1 MNLKP
6 KFWNSDK
13 IVSISAILI
22 SLATMAIYL
31 YQTHLIKKQQN
42 ASVMP
47 YIRIMYSFDNDRF
60 EVLVLNEGLGPAFI
74 DEVNTYYMGKKYAH
88 HDIPDFFQNEYL
100 KIDSTL
106 SLNYSNISE
115 GMLFTAGKTLWVVST
130 KNSKEKAEKLYD
142 LFLNNKI
149 QMEVSYSSIYGEK
162 WKVRGVVKRPE
173 KIDD

>member
-22 SLATMAIYL
+22 SLTTMAIYL
-31 YQTHLIKKQQN
+31 YQTHLMKKQQN
-42 ASVMP
+42 AAVMP
-47 YIRIMYSFDNDRF
+47 YIRVMYSFDHDRF

-74 DEVNTYYMGKKYAH
+74 DEVNTYYMGKKYEH
-88 HDIPDFFQNEYL
+88 QDLPDFFQNEYT

-115 GMLFTAGKTLWVVST
+115 DMLFTAGKTLWVVST
-130 KNSKEKAEKLYD
+130 KNSEEKAQKLYD

-149 QMEVSYSSIYGEK
+149 EMEITFSSIYGEK
-162 WKVRGVVKRPE
+162 WKVRGVSKRPE
-173 KIDD
+173 KISD

>member
-88 HDIPDFFQNEYL
+88 HDIPDFFKMNTL
-100 KIDSTL
+100 KLIAL
-106 SLNYSNISE
+106 CH
-115 GMLFTAGKTLWVVST
+115 
-130 KNSKEKAEKLYD
+130 
-142 LFLNNKI
+142 
-149 QMEVSYSSIYGEK
+149 
-162 WKVRGVVKRPE
+162 
-173 KIDD
+173 